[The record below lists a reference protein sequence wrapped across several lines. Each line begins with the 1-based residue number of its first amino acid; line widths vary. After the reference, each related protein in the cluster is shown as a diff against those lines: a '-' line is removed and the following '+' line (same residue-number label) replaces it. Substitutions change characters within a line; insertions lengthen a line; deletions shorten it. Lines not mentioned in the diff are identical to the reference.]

1 MPVMRREIFV
11 GSVGIGG
18 NHAVSIQSMTNT
30 DTRDVDV
37 TLAQIRAL
45 ATAGCEIVR
54 VALPAHDAVDAFGLI
69 VRDSF
74 LPVIA
79 DVHFDASLALA
90 AIEAG
95 AHGLRIN
102 PGNIGDRRRL
112 VPVIRSAAE
121 RGTPI
126 RIGVNAGS
134 LEKRFRD
141 SAQPRYRAMVDS
153 LMQHVRF
160 FRDQGFELIK
170 ISLKSSRVKETVA
183 ANRLVVQACNYPIHL
198 GVTEAGSGLDG
209 EVKSAV
215 GIGAL
220 LLDGIG
226 DTIRVSLTA
235 DPVREVRVAKAL
247 LAAVGLRRTGVEVIS
262 CPTCARTSVDLIP
275 LVERVK
281 SCLAGLKS
289 GRRLTVAVMG
299 CEVNGPGE
307 ARDADV
313 GLAFSRTRGF
323 IFRNGKVVARVEV
336 AQAVERLEKEVR
348 RMLASGE

>member
-1 MPVMRREIFV
+1 MRREIFV

-18 NHAVSIQSMTNT
+18 KHPVSIQSMTNT
-30 DTRDVDV
+30 DTRDVDA
-37 TLAQIRAL
+37 TLGQIRGL
-45 ATAGCEIVR
+45 ATMGCDIVR
-54 VALPAHDAVDAFGLI
+54 VALPAADAVGAFARI
-69 VRDSF
+69 VRDSP

-90 AIEAG
+90 ALESG

-121 RGTPI
+121 RNIPI

-141 SAQPRYRAMVDS
+141 CETPRPRSMVDS
-153 LMQHVRF
+153 LMEHVRF
-160 FRDQGFELIK
+160 FEDQGFTRIK
-170 ISLKSSRVKETVA
+170 ISLKSSRVRETVE
-183 ANRLVVQACNYPIHL
+183 ANRLAAATCNYPIHL
-198 GVTEAGSGLDG
+198 GITEAGSGLEG

-220 LLDGIG
+220 LLEGIG

-235 DPVREVRVAKAL
+235 DPLREVRVAKAL
-247 LAAVGLRRTGVEVIS
+247 LAAIGLRNTGIEVIS
-262 CPTCARTSVDLIP
+262 CPTCARTSVDLIS
-275 LVERVK
+275 LVDKVKARLER
-281 SCLAGLKS
+281 LQTN
-289 GRRLTVAVMG
+289 RPLTVAVMG

-307 ARDADV
+307 AREADL
-313 GLAFSRTRGF
+313 GLAFSRARGF
-323 IFRNGKVVARVEV
+323 LFRRGKII
-336 AQAVERLEKEVR
+336 AQVDVTEAVERLEAEVLR
-348 RMLASGE
+348 VLDSES

>member
-1 MPVMRREIFV
+1 MRREIFV

-18 NHAVSIQSMTNT
+18 EHPVSIQSMTNT
-30 DTRDVDV
+30 DTRDVET

-45 ATAGCEIVR
+45 ATAGCDIVR
-54 VALPAHDAVDAFGLI
+54 VALPGADAVEPFAQI
-69 VRDSF
+69 ANESP

-90 AIEAG
+90 AITAG
-95 AHGLRIN
+95 AQGLRIN

-112 VPVIRSAAE
+112 LPVIRAASE
-121 RGTPI
+121 RHIPI

-141 SAQPRYRAMVDS
+141 SGRSRPQAMLDS
-153 LMQHVRF
+153 LMEHVHYF
-160 FRDQGFELIK
+160 EDQSFPLIK
-170 ISLKSSRVKETVA
+170 ISLKSSRVRETVA
-183 ANRLVVQACNYPIHL
+183 ANRLAAESCDYPIHL
-198 GVTEAGSGLDG
+198 GVTEAGSGLEG

-235 DPVREVRVAKAL
+235 DPVREIRVAKAL
-247 LAAVGLRRTGVEVIS
+247 LAAIGLRNTGIEVIS

-275 LVERVK
+275 LVAQVK
-281 SCLAGLKS
+281 NRLEGLVVKTPI
-289 GRRLTVAVMG
+289 TVAVMG

-313 GLAFSRTRGF
+313 GLAFSRSRGF
-323 IFRNGKVVARVEV
+323 LFRRGEVVAKVDV
-336 AQAVERLEKEVR
+336 AQAVDRLVVEV
-348 RMLASGE
+348 MNLAAAAD